1 MQGLRSECGGAAMV
15 GQIRWRPDGSGPFA
29 GIRVSE
35 YDTAKSWYER
45 LLGAEPSFSLI

>member
-1 MQGLRSECGGAAMV
+1 MWWRRDGRADTVAA
-15 GQIRWRPDGSGPFA
+15 RWLWTFA